1 MGVAMVGVGNA
12 KKHAKISLIGC
23 GGDGKWPGNQSHPI
37 LFSLHRFQG

>member
-23 GGDGKWPGNQSHPI
+23 GGDLI
-37 LFSLHRFQG
+37 LR